1 MKKLLLLIVWLLA
14 AYWLYGQS
22 HGITYQAVIIDA
34 DAQEIPGLD
43 ITGNYLP
50 NQPLTVRFTIQ
61 DNNEVIEYQEVQS
74 TTTDKF
80 GMINLTIGLGVI
92 TDLSPDV
99 FTSID
104 WDGTPK
110 DLKVEI
116 SLGESGTD
124 FTELSFQPLYF
135 VPYAFHRNIT
145 ATGTMIIDG
154 ASTLN
159 SSLEVANGSPT
170 NLTGNLAVTGT
181 SALNG
186 QVTISAEISGNDDQY
201 DAYPLRVQG
210 SNQGIGITIDGSRSS
225 ANNFITFWDA
235 DGIQG
240 RIEGQVTEDVYT
252 DPQFIFDHAMFAAK
266 TAVQVVNI
274 ATAAAAAVLDPGNVI
289 IEAANSALLVAE
301 IAEYEI
307 FAFSNLGVAYESGA
321 GDYAEWLPRIDPEE
335 EIEYGQIVGVFGG
348 QVTKRTEGADMLMV
362 VSRSPIILG
371 NMPPD
376 SLAESLCEK
385 VAFMGQVP
393 VRVIGKV
400 NKGDYIISLKS
411 GSGLGLAV
419 SPALL
424 TIDQMSLV
432 AGCSW
437 TEASDP
443 GVKFVN
449 MVVGVK
455 SNEWINF
462 IRSGSEQIDSLKKEI
477 AYLQARGKNSE
488 NVLSQLVPGYK
499 EAMDSF
505 SDEIVPTSTG
515 HANVKKAAEDE
526 AVSYFESSIL
536 NLGTRENIIDI
547 FSRAAAFLEEQGVDI
562 SKDPFYSRLN
572 DDPEYK
578 ERVINT
584 ILNYNKNKTITQQ

>member
-1 MKKLLLLIVWLLA
+1 MRKLLLLIVWLLT
-14 AYWLYGQS
+14 AYCLYGQL

-61 DNNEVIEYQEVQS
+61 DENEVIEYQEEQS
-74 TTTDKF
+74 TVTDKF
-80 GMINLTIGLGVI
+80 GMINLTIGMGTT

-116 SLGESGTD
+116 SLGESGID

-159 SSLEVANGSPT
+159 SSLEVANGSPV
-170 NLTGNLAVTGT
+170 NLSGNLAVTGT

-186 QVTISAEISGNDDQY
+186 QVTISAELSGTDDQY
-201 DAYPLRVQG
+201 NAYPLRIQG

-225 ANNFITFWDA
+225 ANNYITFWDA
-235 DGIQG
+235 EGIQG

-252 DPQFIFDHAMFAAK
+252 DPQFIYDQAMFAGK

-307 FAFSNLGVAYESGA
+307 FAFSNLGVSYESGA
-321 GDYAEWLPRIDPEE
+321 GDYAEWLPRLYPEE
-335 EIEYGQIVGVFGG
+335 EIEYGQIVGVYGG
-348 QVTKRTEGADMLMV
+348 KVSKKTEGADMLMV
-362 VSRSPIILG
+362 VSRSPIVLG

-376 SLAESLCEK
+376 SLAESMCEK
-385 VAFMGQVP
+385 IAFMGQVP
-393 VRVIGKV
+393 VRIVGKV
-400 NKGDYIISLKS
+400 KKGDYIISLRS

-419 SPALL
+419 SPELL
-424 TIDQMSLV
+424 TVDQMSSV
-432 AGCSW
+432 AGRSW
-437 TEASDP
+437 TEATDP
-443 GVKFVN
+443 GVKIVN
-449 MVVGVK
+449 MVVGVRT
-455 SNEWINF
+455 NEWIKF
-462 IRSGSEQIDSLKKEI
+462 IRTGSEQIDSLKKEI
-477 AYLQARGKNSE
+477 AYLQAREKKSGD
-488 NVLSQLVPGYK
+488 VLSQLVPGYK

-505 SDEIVPTSTG
+505 SDIIEPATG
-515 HANVKKAAEDE
+515 GTANVMKAAENE
-526 AVSYFESSIL
+526 AASYPESLIA
-536 NLGTRENIIDI
+536 NMKTRENIIDM
-547 FSRAAAFLEEQGVDI
+547 FSRAAAFLEGQGVDL

-572 DDPEYK
+572 ADPGYK
-578 ERVINT
+578 ELVINT
-584 ILNYNKNKTITQQ
+584 ILNFNKNKANFSK